1 MTRRTEFTRTTKLA
15 AWDRCGGRCE
25 CGCDR
30 KLYPGDIEYDHRITC
45 EQGGDNS
52 LENCVVLSKACH
64 GVKTH
69 KVDAPRRAKS
79 RSVRAKHVGADK
91 PKRPM
96 LGSRASGL
104 KKRLDGTVIRRP
116 E

>member
-1 MTRRTEFTRTTKLA
+1 MSRAEFTRTTKLA
-15 AWDRCGGRCE
+15 AWERSGGRCE
-25 CGCDR
+25 SGCRR

-45 EQGGDNS
+45 EQGGDNGI
-52 LENCVVLSKACH
+52 ENCVVLSKACH
-64 GVKTH
+64 GMKTH

-96 LGSRASGL
+96 PGSRASKWKQKVGGEWVL
-104 KKRLDGTVIRRP
+104 R
-116 E
+116 

>member
-1 MTRRTEFTRTTKLA
+1 MTRRAEFTRATKLA

-45 EQGGDNS
+45 EMGGGNS
-52 LENCVVLSKACH
+52 PANCVVLSKACH
-64 GVKTH
+64 GMKTH

-91 PKRPM
+91 PKRKM
-96 LGSRASGL
+96 RGHRGDKWKQKVGGEWVLR
-104 KKRLDGTVIRRP
+104 
-116 E
+116 